1 MCGCMVSMLAEI
13 LTTMTAVGA
22 AVMGG
27 VFLAFS
33 VMVMPALRRR
43 PAAEAISVMQQI
55 NVSAV
60 RPLFMAVLFGT
71 AAASVALI
79 VIQIAEPAADAAQRV
94 TGAAL
99 YLASVAL
106 TIGFHVPRNNA
117 LARLNPAA
125 AESAAAWTS
134 FAAQWTAG
142 NHVRALLGVA
152 AATTLLV

>member
-1 MCGCMVSMLAEI
+1 MLAEI
-13 LTTMTAVGA
+13 LTTITAVGA

-43 PAAEAISVMQQI
+43 PAADAIGVMQQI
-55 NVSAV
+55 NVAAV
-60 RPLFMAVLFGT
+60 RPLFLAVLFGT

-79 VIQIAEPAADAAQRV
+79 VGQILDPAADAAQRLV
-94 TGAAL
+94 GSAL
-99 YLASVAL
+99 YLASVAV

-117 LARLNPAA
+117 LARLDPNA
-125 AESAAAWTS
+125 AESDAAWTT

-152 AATTLLV
+152 AAVTLLL